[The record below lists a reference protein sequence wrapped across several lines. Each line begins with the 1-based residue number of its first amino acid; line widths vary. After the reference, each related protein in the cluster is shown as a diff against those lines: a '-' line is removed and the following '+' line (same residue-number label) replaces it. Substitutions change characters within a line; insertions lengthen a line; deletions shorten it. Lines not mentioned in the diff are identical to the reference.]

1 MLQWD
6 QGGGSGGGSECVVL
20 LPPHLNGELEGENAH
35 SMCIKLNAFLFP
47 DFFFFFFLVQHS
59 QKAESGRLRIINFIF
74 ISIQSAPQELSGERG
89 LINLIKIT
97 TSIIIIAKLLPLISA
112 RHRRQPLIITSCSK
126 YLSSAKSPSG
136 ETHCVL
142 L

>member
-1 MLQWD
+1 MGQRWWERGRERVCCSASTSLEWRAGRRKCTQHVY
-6 QGGGSGGGSECVVL
+6 QIKCIVIL
-20 LPPHLNGELEGENAH
+20 LT
-35 SMCIKLNAFLFP
+35 
-47 DFFFFFFLVQHS
+47 FFFFFFLVQHS

-97 TSIIIIAKLLPLISA
+97 TSIIIIGKLLPLISA

-136 ETHCVL
+136 ETHYVL